1 MAGVPARGGVDLD
14 ITETFLIW
22 SAMSSDDAPDRSAD
36 GPDEVGGTAP
46 AADQVSGGSATGG
59 GSGGFFTSR
68 NMFLLALAVS
78 IGAFVVAAVFGVL
91 WWTAA
96 AGDESETA
104 ATRDEVIVASSE
116 AIRAFTEF
124 DEQNP
129 DAFRESQLAIANE
142 DMKAQIEQSWPK
154 LREAIVKGKRSA
166 TTTIFDIAVEELNVH
181 EGKASVIAALEVQV
195 KGGKETAKKRIRI
208 QTQMERVEDS
218 WKLAGIDQVP
228 VEPGS

>member
-1 MAGVPARGGVDLD
+1 
-14 ITETFLIW
+14 
-22 SAMSSDDAPDRSAD
+22 MSSDDAPGRSAD
-36 GPDEVGGTAP
+36 GPDEVEATAP
-46 AADQVSGGSATGG
+46 VADQVSAGSATGEG
-59 GSGGFFTSR
+59 AGGFFTSR

-96 AGDESETA
+96 ASDESETA
-104 ATRDEVIVASSE
+104 AGREEVIVAASQ

-124 DEQNP
+124 DHQNP
-129 DAFRESQLAIANE
+129 DRFRDSQLAIATTG
-142 DMKAQIEQSWPK
+142 MRSQIEQSWPK

-166 TTTIFDIAVEELNVH
+166 NTTIFDIAVDELNLH

-195 KGGKETAKKRIRI
+195 KGGEETAKKRIRI

-228 VEPGS
+228 VETGS